1 MRPAAYPLLLI
12 AAVAAAYANAIGA
25 AFQFDDWNVIVGD
38 PRVQSVD
45 AWWHAL
51 PGIRPLL
58 KLSYALNHEAGGGT
72 RGFHLWNVAIHAA
85 NVLLVFSLAGRLG
98 RARGVEARSFPFVV
112 AAVFAL
118 HPVQTEAV
126 TYASGRSTSL
136 SALFALASALA
147 WTLGRESGRALWVHG
162 LSPFLFACAVATKET
177 AIVAPLALALL
188 AAVDAKRPFR
198 LHDLAGHGVALAL
211 LVAALLGSP
220 TYRRLLDTSLE
231 TRGALENLR
240 VQSRGV
246 AYLAGQIVRW
256 DRLNADPALPVAGG
270 WFLPTLAILAVVGAG
285 FLLLRRR
292 PEWGFGILWFFLW
305 LAPTNSLVAR
315 LDVANDR
322 QLYLALAGPAWLLA
336 WAIRGWRPRLR
347 AWLAG
352 GLIVALAIGTHVR
365 NRVYADEVVFWEDV
379 ARKSPWN
386 GRAFTNLGWAYALE
400 GRIEEAEEAY
410 RTALALD
417 PGDYKAAINLRM
429 LSEGEPPPASSATPP
444 PAASRGLRPRS
455 GRGEFP
461 RRRGGRRS
469 SVGSPRPPERKP
481 HFGHRPTIPTIR

>member
-12 AAVAAAYANAIGA
+12 AAIAAAYSNAIGA
-25 AFQFDDWNVIVGD
+25 AFQFDDWSVIVGD

-51 PGIRPLL
+51 PGIRPAL

-72 RGFHLWNVAIHAA
+72 RGFHALNVAIHAA
-85 NVLLVFSLAGRLG
+85 NALLVYALAGRLA
-98 RARGVEARSFPFVV
+98 RAGGAGSRFPAFAA

-126 TYASGRSTSL
+126 TYVSGRSASL
-136 SALFALASALA
+136 AAIFVLAGALA
-147 WTLGRESGRALWVHG
+147 WMHGRDRGRAFWVHG
-162 LSPFLFACAVATKET
+162 LSPLFFACAVATKET

-198 LHDLAGHGVALAL
+198 LRDFTGHGVALVVLAAAF
-211 LVAALLGSP
+211 VASP

-231 TRGALENLR
+231 TRGVLDNLR
-240 VQSRGV
+240 VQSRAV
-246 AYLAGQIVRW
+246 SYLAGQIVRW
-256 DRLNADPALPVAGG
+256 DRLNADPALPVSGG
-270 WFLPTLAILAVVGAG
+270 FVLPALAIVAILGAG
-285 FLLLRRR
+285 AYLLRRR

-322 QLYLALAGPAWLLA
+322 QLYLALVGPAWLLA
-336 WAIRGWRPRLR
+336 WVLRGLRPRPR
-347 AWLAG
+347 AWIAG

-386 GRAFTNLGWAYALE
+386 GRAFTNLGWAYFLE
-400 GRIEEAEEAY
+400 GRVEDAEQAY
-410 RTALALD
+410 RRALALD

-444 PAASRGLRPRS
+444 PAASRGPRPRS
-455 GRGEFP
+455 GRGGLP
-461 RRRGGRRS
+461 RRRGGRGS
-469 SVGSPRPPERKP
+469 AAGSPRPPGR
-481 HFGHRPTIPTIR
+481 RPPSGRRPR

>member
-12 AAVAAAYANAIGA
+12 AAIAAAYANAIGG

-38 PRVQSVD
+38 PRVQSVS

-58 KLSYALNHEAGGGT
+58 KLSYALNHGAGVGT
-72 RGFHLWNVAIHAA
+72 RGFHAFNVAIHAA
-85 NVLLVFSLAGRLG
+85 NALLVFALAARLSH
-98 RARGVEARSFPFVV
+98 ARGAESRFPAFAA

-118 HPVQTEAV
+118 HPAQTEAV
-126 TYASGRSTSL
+126 TYVSGRSASL
-136 SALFALASALA
+136 AAFFVLAGALA
-147 WTLGRESGRALWVHG
+147 WMHGRDRGRAFWVHG
-162 LSPFLFACAVATKET
+162 LSPLFFACAVATKET

-188 AAVDAKRPFR
+188 AVVDARRPLRFR
-198 LHDLAGHGVALAL
+198 DFTGHGVALVL
-211 LVAALLGSP
+211 LAAVLLASP

-231 TRGALENLR
+231 TRGVLDNLR
-240 VQSRGV
+240 VQSGAV

-270 WFLPTLAILAVVGAG
+270 WEFPALVIVATLGTGAY
-285 FLLLRRR
+285 LLRSR

-322 QLYLALAGPAWLLA
+322 QLYLALVGPAWLLA
-336 WAIRGWRPRLR
+336 WALCGLRPRPR
-347 AWLAG
+347 AWIAG

-365 NRVYADEVVFWEDV
+365 NRVYADEVAFWEDV

-386 GRAFTNLGWAYALE
+386 GRAFTNLGWAYFLE
-400 GRIEEAEEAY
+400 GRVEEAEEAY
-410 RTALALD
+410 LRALALEPD
-417 PGDYKAAINLRM
+417 DYKAAINLRM

-444 PAASRGLRPRS
+444 PAASRGPRPRS
-455 GRGEFP
+455 GREGRPF
-461 RRRGGRRS
+461 RRGGRRS
-469 SVGSPRPPERKP
+469 AAGSPRPRARI
-481 HFGHRPTIPTIR
+481 RPVLRPLP